1 MSATKSTP
9 DTLRAIAEE
18 ALAKRTPAAA
28 GANTDAHR
36 LLHELQV
43 HQLELEMQN
52 TELRRA
58 EASLEANEE
67 RLRLALLATRDVIW
81 DWDAVKDA
89 QTWSE
94 AGRVV
99 FGWGEI
105 VEKAQTAAWWL
116 ERVHPGDRERVT
128 QGFDNALADAKCLR
142 WGDEYRFRH
151 AGGHY
156 LTVLDRGHI
165 VRDGAGRVLRMVGA
179 MQDITDLRQIDER
192 MRQLT
197 QAVEQ
202 SSNGVVIT
210 DLQGRIEYINAAA
223 AEVAGYAVEEM
234 LGRDPSMLQSG
245 QTPAAT
251 YRDLWQTLR
260 EGGVW
265 RGEFINRR
273 KNGEIYIEAEIIS
286 PVRQAD
292 GRVTHYI
299 AVKEDV
305 SEQRRLEVM
314 RSFLAGASSAG
325 GDEPFFRALA
335 RQLAQTLDMFYV
347 CIDRLEGDGLTARTV
362 AIWCDGHF
370 SDDLS
375 YALKDTPCGD
385 VVGKNICWFPHG
397 VSALFPRDPA
407 LQELKAESYIGTTL
421 WSHTGQAIGLIAVIG
436 REPLKNRS
444 SAESILKLVAV
455 RAAGELERQMA
466 EESLR
471 QSERRFED
479 IARASADWIWEVDA
493 KGRYSFVSEGVTDL
507 LGYTPLEIVGKTPFD
522 LMPPEEAA
530 RVGAEFAAS
539 AERRET
545 FRDLDNIV
553 LHKDGSRRHVQT
565 NGVPIIDAGGE
576 WLGYRGLDR
585 DITEQFRLHEA
596 LSDSEE
602 LFRSLTAI
610 APAGIYVTDAKGGCI
625 YANARWCEMAGMT
638 MQDALGSGWLKGV
651 HPEDR
656 DQVAA
661 RWTQTIQAAGSW
673 GLEYRFQTP
682 DGKVTWVYGLATP
695 QKDRAGKV
703 TKYVG
708 INWDITDRRKADEK
722 LKLQAAVLDQ
732 IQDSVVV
739 TDLEGHITY
748 ENARANSIHS
758 QPMGRVGLH
767 VSTWGDAP
775 EADATQQEIVE
786 ATRANGSWKGT
797 VVNLRADGSSMFV
810 DLRTALVKDVSGKPY
825 ALVGVG
831 TDATERKRIE
841 QDREQRRQELEEL
854 VQMRT
859 AELHAAEVKYR
870 TVADFTYDWE
880 TWTDSEGRWLYCS
893 PSCERITG
901 YRAEEFL
908 ARPDLLLEIVHE
920 DDRVAGA
927 DHLRDGHGRDMC
939 DIEFRIRH
947 RNGEER
953 WIEHLCQPVLDASRR
968 QLGRRASN
976 RDITERKAADA
987 LLRKARDDAEAA
999 SRAKSTFLANMSH
1012 EIRTPMNA
1020 IVGLTHIL
1028 RRASPRPEQ
1037 DDKLGKIA
1045 SAADHLLGV
1054 INDIL
1059 DVSKI
1064 EAGKLVLE
1072 KVDFELEALLNRIC
1086 AMLMDRVRA
1095 KGLELVIDIDAGI
1108 GTVNGDAT
1116 RLGQALLNYLGNA
1129 VKFTEHGTITVG
1141 CRLVEESGDGML
1153 VRLDVTD
1160 TGIGISAEAMAR
1172 LFHAFEQ
1179 ADSSTTRKYGGTGL
1193 GLTITRRL
1201 AQLMGGD
1208 AGVESTP
1215 GVGSHFWLTARLGRV
1230 SGVSQVRRISQL
1242 AGRRALVVDDTPVSR
1257 LVQSQM
1263 LRVAGLDC
1271 EMAGSGTAALELVKA
1286 ADAGS
1291 RPFDLVLLDLNMPDM
1306 SGFETLANLNLLPL
1320 VRRPVA
1326 WLVTASGDEVILDDA
1341 RFIGFDE
1348 VLLKPL
1354 SSADVHEALQR
1365 HLGTLLD
1372 TDAAT
1377 VADAA
1382 VAGPQAEAVL
1392 RRDYR
1397 NARLLLVEDDPV
1409 NREVELIVLE
1419 DIGWTIDTAEDG
1431 QQALDMAA
1439 VNDYQ
1444 LILMDMQM
1452 PVMNGLEATRA
1463 IRKLPNRQAVP
1474 ILAMTA
1480 NAFAE
1485 DRQACLE
1492 AGMNDFLTKPV
1503 VPEKLFEVLL
1513 KWLTR

>member
-1 MSATKSTP
+1 MSASSA
-9 DTLRAIAEE
+9 R
-18 ALAKRTPAAA
+18 
-28 GANTDAHR
+28 
-36 LLHELQV
+36 
-43 HQLELEMQN
+43 
-52 TELRRA
+52 
-58 EASLEANEE
+58 LEA
-67 RLRLALLATRDVIW
+67 
-81 DWDAVKDA
+81 
-89 QTWSE
+89 
-94 AGRVV
+94 
-99 FGWGEI
+99 
-105 VEKAQTAAWWL
+105 
-116 ERVHPGDRERVT
+116 
-128 QGFDNALADAKCLR
+128 
-142 WGDEYRFRH
+142 
-151 AGGHY
+151 
-156 LTVLDRGHI
+156 
-165 VRDGAGRVLRMVGA
+165 
-179 MQDITDLRQIDER
+179 
-192 MRQLT
+192 
-197 QAVEQ
+197 
-202 SSNGVVIT
+202 
-210 DLQGRIEYINAAA
+210 
-223 AEVAGYAVEEM
+223 
-234 LGRDPSMLQSG
+234 
-245 QTPAAT
+245 
-251 YRDLWQTLR
+251 
-260 EGGVW
+260 
-265 RGEFINRR
+265 
-273 KNGEIYIEAEIIS
+273 
-286 PVRQAD
+286 
-292 GRVTHYI
+292 
-299 AVKEDV
+299 
-305 SEQRRLEVM
+305 M

-325 GDEPFFRALA
+325 GSEPFFRALA

-466 EESLR
+466 EESLHQR
-471 QSERRFED
+471 ERRFED

-610 APAGIYVTDAKGGCI
+610 TPAGIYVTDAKGGCI

-893 PSCERITG
+893 PQLRTDHRLSRRGILGATGPPPRDRPRGRPRRRRRSPAGWTRPRYVRHRVPHPPQERRG
-901 YRAEEFL
+901 ALDRAPL
-908 ARPDLLLEIVHE
+908 PARPGCVAAPTRPARLQPRHHRTQGRRCPAAQGSRRCGSREPGQEYFPRQHE
-920 DDRVAGA
+920 PRDPHADERHRRADPHPAPRLTAAGTGRQAGQDRQRGGPPAGGDQRHPRRVENRGRQAGA
-927 DHLRDGHGRDMC
+927 
-939 DIEFRIRH
+939 
-947 RNGEER
+947 GE
-953 WIEHLCQPVLDASRR
+953 
-968 QLGRRASN
+968 
-976 RDITERKAADA
+976 
-987 LLRKARDDAEAA
+987 
-999 SRAKSTFLANMSH
+999 
-1012 EIRTPMNA
+1012 
-1020 IVGLTHIL
+1020 
-1028 RRASPRPEQ
+1028 
-1037 DDKLGKIA
+1037 
-1045 SAADHLLGV
+1045 
-1054 INDIL
+1054 
-1059 DVSKI
+1059 
-1064 EAGKLVLE
+1064 
-1072 KVDFELEALLNRIC
+1072 
-1086 AMLMDRVRA
+1086 
-1095 KGLELVIDIDAGI
+1095 
-1108 GTVNGDAT
+1108 
-1116 RLGQALLNYLGNA
+1116 
-1129 VKFTEHGTITVG
+1129 
-1141 CRLVEESGDGML
+1141 
-1153 VRLDVTD
+1153 
-1160 TGIGISAEAMAR
+1160 
-1172 LFHAFEQ
+1172 
-1179 ADSSTTRKYGGTGL
+1179 
-1193 GLTITRRL
+1193 
-1201 AQLMGGD
+1201 
-1208 AGVESTP
+1208 
-1215 GVGSHFWLTARLGRV
+1215 
-1230 SGVSQVRRISQL
+1230 
-1242 AGRRALVVDDTPVSR
+1242 SR
-1257 LVQSQM
+1257 LRTRSPAQ
-1263 LRVAGLDC
+1263 
-1271 EMAGSGTAALELVKA
+1271 
-1286 ADAGS
+1286 
-1291 RPFDLVLLDLNMPDM
+1291 PD
-1306 SGFETLANLNLLPL
+1306 F
-1320 VRRPVA
+1320 
-1326 WLVTASGDEVILDDA
+1326 A
-1341 RFIGFDE
+1341 R
-1348 VLLKPL
+1348 
-1354 SSADVHEALQR
+1354 
-1365 HLGTLLD
+1365 
-1372 TDAAT
+1372 
-1377 VADAA
+1377 
-1382 VAGPQAEAVL
+1382 
-1392 RRDYR
+1392 
-1397 NARLLLVEDDPV
+1397 
-1409 NREVELIVLE
+1409 
-1419 DIGWTIDTAEDG
+1419 
-1431 QQALDMAA
+1431 
-1439 VNDYQ
+1439 
-1444 LILMDMQM
+1444 
-1452 PVMNGLEATRA
+1452 
-1463 IRKLPNRQAVP
+1463 
-1474 ILAMTA
+1474 
-1480 NAFAE
+1480 
-1485 DRQACLE
+1485 C
-1492 AGMNDFLTKPV
+1492 
-1503 VPEKLFEVLL
+1503 
-1513 KWLTR
+1513 